1 MILVIDN
8 FDSFTYN
15 LVQAIEELG
24 EQAVVLRNDAL
35 DLPGVEA
42 LAPSGI
48 VFSPGPGSPASAGI
62 TVVVIRRFYESI
74 PMLGVCLGHQCIGVA
89 FGGRV
94 VQAARVMHGKRS
106 IVTHDGQ
113 GLFQGIPQHL
123 QAVRYH
129 ALALDAL
136 TLPEELLVCARSEDS
151 EVMALRHRRF
161 PLFGVQ
167 FHPESIATEHGLA
180 IMSNFLNIT
189 KEVV

>member
-74 PMLGVCLGHQCIGVA
+74 PMLGVCLGHQHRWPLGE
-89 FGGRV
+89 GLK
-94 VQAARVMHGKRS
+94 ARHARAP
-106 IVTHDGQ
+106 IVT
-113 GLFQGIPQHL
+113 
-123 QAVRYH
+123 
-129 ALALDAL
+129 
-136 TLPEELLVCARSEDS
+136 
-151 EVMALRHRRF
+151 
-161 PLFGVQ
+161 
-167 FHPESIATEHGLA
+167 
-180 IMSNFLNIT
+180 
-189 KEVV
+189 